1 MIRMLYH
8 TLMEH
13 FHKFTSK
20 SKNNRSRSQL
30 NHQELFNS
38 LFNKCKK
45 RKRNQNRI
53 IGKSPNP
60 KVDKNNKKI
69 KTKKEETTRAATLPL
84 LLLQKNREAS
94 RVGQS
99 TPNAK
104 SEGKIAN
111 KAVIKSLLKIS

>member
-1 MIRMLYH
+1 
-8 TLMEH
+8 MEH

-45 RKRNQNRI
+45 RKRNQNHI

-69 KTKKEETTRAATLPL
+69 KKREEITRAATLPL
-84 LLLQKNREAS
+84 LHKNREVT

-99 TPNAK
+99 TPNAT